1 MLMVFPAFYLLI
13 RASGAGWDSVR
24 TSLLRSRTAE
34 LLINTAQLTVT
45 VTALSILLGT
55 ALAYLVCRGVRT
67 GRSVLIALLTVPLAI
82 PSYVS
87 GFAWGRLIPGFE
99 GFGAAVL
106 ILTLAC
112 YPLVMLPAI
121 AILSTVGRS
130 AEDVARTLGRRPI
143 AAFVSVVLPVA
154 WQAIAGGALLVA
166 LYSISDFGGPAIVRY
181 EVFTVGIYNAYDGA
195 FNHALAAMYGC
206 ILMLLAVLLTLAE
219 RSLRPVSG
227 PSSATAEPKPA
238 AKASPT
244 AWLLSLATITIAV
257 LVPIAA
263 LCREIARSQR
273 VSLTEPGGLAT
284 TWDLVRPLALNT
296 LGLGLVA
303 ALVIA
308 VVAVPVAL
316 FTRRPRTR
324 PAGAVESVLTLG
336 YALPG
341 ITVALALVYF
351 SLRMVP
357 QLYLTSALLLIAYLM
372 LFLPVCLNPLRSAMD
387 ELPPGREDAAR
398 TLGFGYTAAIT
409 RVTLPSVTPAL
420 LAGAAL
426 AGLSVAKELPATL
439 MLAPIGVRTL
449 ATDMWSL
456 NNDLQY
462 GQAAVLGLVL
472 IAVASL
478 PTMLLS
484 SRFAATEER

>member
-1 MLMVFPAFYLLI
+1 MLMVFPAGYLLI
-13 RASGAGWDSVR
+13 RASGAGWESVR
-24 TSLLRSRTAE
+24 SSLLRRRTVD
-34 LLINTAQLTVT
+34 LLIHTAQLTAAVT
-45 VTALSILLGT
+45 VASVVIGT

-67 GRSVLIALLTVPLAI
+67 GRGLLIALLTVPLAI

-87 GFAWGRLIPGFE
+87 GFAWVRLIPGFE

-112 YPLVMLPAI
+112 YPLVMLPVI
-121 AILSTVGRS
+121 AILSTAGRS

-143 AAFVSVVLPVA
+143 AAFVSVVLPTA

-181 EVFTVGIYNAYDGA
+181 EVFTVGIYNAYNGA
-195 FNHALAAMYGC
+195 FEHSLAALYGC
-206 ILMLLAVLLTLAE
+206 ILMLLAILLTLAE
-219 RSLRPVSG
+219 RSLRPAAG
-227 PSSATAEPKPA
+227 AASAAAEPKPA
-238 AKASPT
+238 STTSPW
-244 AWLLSLATITIAV
+244 AWLFAGATVTIAV
-257 LVPIAA
+257 VVPIAA
-263 LCREIARSQR
+263 LCREISRSRR
-273 VSLTEPGGLAT
+273 VTLTEPGGLAT
-284 TWDLVRPLALNT
+284 TWELVWPLALNT
-296 LGLGLVA
+296 LGLGLIA

-308 VVAVPVAL
+308 VVAIPVAL

-324 PAGAVESVLTLG
+324 VAGAVESVLTLG

-341 ITVALALVYF
+341 ITVALALVFF
-351 SLRMVP
+351 SLRVVP
-357 QLYLTSALLLIAYLM
+357 QIYLTTLLLVVAYLI
-372 LFLPVCLNPLRSAMD
+372 LFLPVCLNPLRSALD
-387 ELPPGREDAAR
+387 ELPPGREDVAR
-398 TLGFGYTAAIT
+398 TLGLGFTAAIA
-409 RVTLPSVTPAL
+409 RVTLPGVTPAL

-456 NNDLQY
+456 NNDIQY

-484 SRFAATEER
+484 SRFSATEDR